1 VQGGKTFGGIAYL
14 ENKVSIL
21 VVVAAAGT
29 LWGKIKELSKC
40 LENW

>member
-21 VVVAAAGT
+21 VVAAGT